1 MSQDNLTQ
9 ALKIVL
15 ADTYAL
21 YLKTHNY
28 HWNVQG
34 GKFLGLHNFFE
45 ETYTELA
52 EAVDEIAETIRQLGQ
67 KAPGSFSAFAKLTT
81 LKDGDENKSAKD
93 MVKEL
98 AEDQSAIMASIEK
111 ALSVAKEIDDE
122 ATIGVLVDRLT
133 VHRKTKWMLESTECC
148 Q

>member
-1 MSQDNLTQ
+1 MSQDNITQ

-45 ETYTELA
+45 EIYTELA

-67 KAPGSFSAFAKLTT
+67 KAPGSFSAFSKLTT
-81 LKDGDENKSAKD
+81 LKDGDEDKSAKE
-93 MVKEL
+93 MVAEL
-98 AEDQSAIMASIEK
+98 VEDQSAVMASIEK
-111 ALSVAKEIDDE
+111 ALIIAKENDDE
-122 ATIGVLVDRLT
+122 ATIGILVDRLT
-133 VHRKTKWMLESTECC
+133 EHRKTKWMLESTECC
-148 Q
+148 K

>member
-1 MSQDNLTQ
+1 MSQDILTQ

-15 ADTYAL
+15 ADTYSL

-81 LKDGDENKSAKD
+81 LKDGDENKSAKE

-98 AEDQSAIMASIEK
+98 ADDQSAVMASIEK
-111 ALSVAKEIDDE
+111 ALTVAKEIDDE
-122 ATIGVLVDRLT
+122 ATIGMLVDRLT
-133 VHRKTKWMLESTECC
+133 VHRKTKWMLESTEC
-148 Q
+148 

>member
-15 ADTYAL
+15 ADTYSL

-34 GKFLGLHNFFE
+34 GKFLALHNFFE
-45 ETYTELA
+45 ESYTELA

-67 KAPGSFSAFAKLTT
+67 KAPGSFSAFTQLTT
-81 LKDGDENKSAKD
+81 LQEGDENKSAKD
-93 MVKEL
+93 MAQEL
-98 AEDQSAIMASIEK
+98 AEDQGHLMSSIEK
-111 ALSVAKEIDDE
+111 ALEVAKENNDE
-122 ATIGVLVDRLT
+122 VTIGVLVERLT
-133 VHRKTKWMLESTECC
+133 VHRKTKWMLDSMECC
-148 Q
+148 

>member
-1 MSQDNLTQ
+1 MSHDNLTQ

-67 KAPGSFSAFAKLTT
+67 KAPGSFSAFSKLTT
-81 LKDGDENKSAKD
+81 LKDGDGNKSAKD

-98 AEDQSAIMASIEK
+98 AEDQSAVMASIEK
-111 ALSVAKEIDDE
+111 AIAVAKEIDDE
-122 ATIGVLVDRLT
+122 VTIGVLVDRLT

>member
-1 MSQDNLTQ
+1 MSQDNLSQ

-67 KAPGSFSAFAKLTT
+67 KAPGSFSAFSKLTT
-81 LKDGDENKSAKD
+81 LKDGDENKSASD

-98 AEDQSAIMASIEK
+98 AEDQSAVMASIEK
-111 ALSVAKEIDDE
+111 ALNVAKEIEDE
-122 ATIGVLVDRLT
+122 VTIGLLVDRLT

-148 Q
+148 K

>member
-1 MSQDNLTQ
+1 MTQDNLSQ
-9 ALKIVL
+9 ALKVVL

-45 ETYTELA
+45 ENYTELA
-52 EAVDEIAETIRQLGQ
+52 GAVDEIAETIRQLGQ
-67 KAPGSFSAFAKLTT
+67 KAPGSFSAFSKLTT
-81 LKDGDENKSAKD
+81 LKDGDENKSAKE

-98 AEDQSAIMASIEK
+98 IEDQSAIMTSIEK
-111 ALSVAKEIDDE
+111 ALTVAKEIDDE
-122 ATIGVLVDRLT
+122 ATIGLLVDRLM
-133 VHRKTKWMLESTECC
+133 VHRKTRWMLESTECC